1 MLEITYK
8 PESDNKCMHLT
19 QRNTRG
25 GSIGDVVILR
35 AGETAEVTLEADGVQ
50 ITAIEMA
57 NIPPAMKPADD
68 VTPTPGANEE
78 ETE

>member
-50 ITAIEMA
+50 ITAVEMA
-57 NIPPAMKPADD
+57 NVPPAMKPADD
-68 VTPTPGANEE
+68 VTPSADEE
-78 ETE
+78 ESE

>member
-50 ITAIEMA
+50 ITAVEMA
-57 NIPPAMKPADD
+57 NVPPAMNPADD
-68 VTPTPGANEE
+68 VTPSADEE
-78 ETE
+78 ESE

>member
-1 MLEITYK
+1 MLEITYN

-50 ITAIEMA
+50 ITAVEMA
-57 NIPPAMKPADD
+57 NVPPAMKPADD
-68 VTPTPGANEE
+68 VTPSADEE
-78 ETE
+78 ESE